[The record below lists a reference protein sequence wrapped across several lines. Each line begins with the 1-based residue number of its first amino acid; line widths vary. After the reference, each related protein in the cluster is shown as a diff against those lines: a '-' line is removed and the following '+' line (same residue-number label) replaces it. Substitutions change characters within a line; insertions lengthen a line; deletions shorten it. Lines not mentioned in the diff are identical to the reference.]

1 MEWFVESTQKKQFL
15 YFLFEE
21 WQAMINFSGDDLYLT
36 VYHPSPKMLQLLHA
50 LSASEGLFLW
60 QPPQETT

>member
-1 MEWFVESTQKKQFL
+1 
-15 YFLFEE
+15 
-21 WQAMINFSGDDLYLT
+21 MITFSGDDLYLT

-60 QPPQETT
+60 QPPQETK